1 MGPNCDTPWTLAR
14 EPEGPLADHL
24 DTFARRLHEQGFKRR
39 VIGVHVRT
47 AARFSRWLQAEHVAA
62 ADLTDEHARCFLEK
76 LEYRERVRLG
86 VAATLRRLI
95 EVLRRLGVCCSPTAI
110 SEPTPIERIV
120 AAFANHLGKDQ
131 GLSTRTLVQYCP
143 VAKSFLSE
151 RFGTGPVDLATLR
164 GLDVINFVQ
173 RQAARVSPA
182 RAKAVTIRGIG

>member
-95 EVLRRLGVCCSPTAI
+95 EVLHRLGVCCSPTAI

-131 GLSTRTLVQYCP
+131 GLSGRWSNIVQLPKAFCLSDLGQGPSISRPCGVWTLLILCNGRRRASVQP
-143 VAKSFLSE
+143 
-151 RFGTGPVDLATLR
+151 GPRL
-164 GLDVINFVQ
+164 
-173 RQAARVSPA
+173 
-182 RAKAVTIRGIG
+182 